1 MTISGLADPEQR
13 SVAFGAVLEV
23 RMLAA
28 AEFLG

>member
-1 MTISGLADPEQR
+1 LADPEQR

-28 AEFLG
+28 AEFLR